1 MAAVR
6 FHGPCA
12 RRAPSSGHS
21 ADGGGT
27 SSGPQHALHSVRWPS
42 WGSLRGPGWARTT
55 SGGRG
60 VWAAPRLHVLGSPRS
75 GLGRSQPRT
84 PGLPCPT
91 LPASEAAWGPRASH
105 TELRC
110 NPTHGCLTPCRWGG
124 LFSGQACVL
133 QKAGC
138 CSRTGH
144 SSKPVTGASLWP
156 EENKWGP

>member
-27 SSGPQHALHSVRWPS
+27 RSGPQHALHSVRWPC
-42 WGSLRGPGWARTT
+42 WGSLRGPGWAWTT

-75 GLGRSQPRT
+75 QAREKEAQDIW
-84 PGLPCPT
+84 
-91 LPASEAAWGPRASH
+91 PAVPDTSCLKGGVRAS
-105 TELRC
+105 C
-110 NPTHGCLTPCRWGG
+110 FTHRPEVQTNSWVLDPLGG
-124 LFSGQACVL
+124 GVGYSVDRPAFYRRPA
-133 QKAGC
+133 
-138 CSRTGH
+138 
-144 SSKPVTGASLWP
+144 VTGDRALFFQIRDGLVSLA
-156 EENKWGP
+156 

>member
-27 SSGPQHALHSVRWPS
+27 SSGPQHALHSVRWPC
-42 WGSLRGPGWARTT
+42 WGSLRGPGWAWTT

-75 GLGRSQPRT
+75 RAREKEAQDT
-84 PGLPCPT
+84 W
-91 LPASEAAWGPRASH
+91 PAVPDTSCLKGGVRASCFTH
-105 TELRC
+105 RPELQTNSWVLDPLGVGWAIQWTGLRFTEGQLLPGDRA
-110 NPTHGCLTPCRWGG
+110 LFFQIRDG
-124 LFSGQACVL
+124 LV
-133 QKAGC
+133 
-138 CSRTGH
+138 
-144 SSKPVTGASLWP
+144 SSA
-156 EENKWGP
+156 